1 MTLEDVK
8 ARLSQFGYTTDST
21 DENILNFIIAKVT
34 NEVKRDCNISLIPS
48 DLDNVIIDM
57 IVGEFLLNKKSISPA
72 SFIIDL
78 SSAIKQVEEGDTTIT
93 FAIGSGDLTPEK
105 RLDNLIEFLIN
116 GKREILNTV
125 RCLSW

>member
-8 ARLSQFGYTTDST
+8 ARLGQFGYTTDSA
-21 DENILNFIIAKVT
+21 DENILNFIMSKVS
-34 NEVKRDCNISLIPS
+34 NEVMRDCNISLIPS
-48 DLDNVIIDM
+48 ELENIVIDM

-116 GKREILNTV
+116 GKRSILNNY

>member
-8 ARLSQFGYTTDST
+8 ARLTQFGYTTDST
-21 DENILNFIIAKVT
+21 DETIINFIMTKII

-48 DLDNVIIDM
+48 DLDNIVIDM

-72 SFIIDL
+72 NFIIDL

-116 GKREILNTV
+116 GKREIFNNV

>member
-1 MTLEDVK
+1 MTLDEVK
-8 ARLSQFGYTTDST
+8 NRLGQFGYEVTTN
-21 DENILNFIIAKVT
+21 DEIILNFIMPKVEA
-34 NEVKRDCNISLIPS
+34 EVKRDCNISLIPS
-48 DLDNVIIDM
+48 DLDNIVIDM

-116 GKREILNTV
+116 GKREILNTL